1 LIERAVQEGGKT
13 SFTCKRDSAFF
24 SARSKIL
31 GRGSFTG
38 RRGTMHSLWRTL
50 TFGVVL
56 ALGVVLGAGVVSLSA
71 QGNDPRV
78 GTWKLNV
85 AKSKYSPGPAPQ
97 SLTVKVEPVAQ
108 GEKVTAEFVNAD
120 GTRSTV
126 QYVEA
131 NFDGKDYPLT
141 GSQFGA
147 DTVSLKRIDR
157 WTTERTDKKGS
168 TVIQTLRRVVS
179 KDGKTMTV
187 TTKGTDA
194 KGQAMNNVALFERQ

>member
-1 LIERAVQEGGKT
+1 
-13 SFTCKRDSAFF
+13 
-24 SARSKIL
+24 
-31 GRGSFTG
+31 
-38 RRGTMHSLWRTL
+38 MHSRWRMVTL
-50 TFGVVL
+50 GVVL
-56 ALGVVLGAGVVSLSA
+56 ALGVVLGADIANLSA
-71 QGNDPRV
+71 QASDPRI

-97 SLTVKVEPVAQ
+97 SLTVKVEPSGQ
-108 GEKVTAEFVNAD
+108 GGEKVTAEFVNAD
-120 GTRSTV
+120 GTRTTV
-126 QYVEA
+126 QYTEA

-179 KDGKTMTV
+179 QDGKTMTV
-187 TTKGTDA
+187 TTKGTNE
-194 KGQAMNNVALFERQ
+194 KGQAMNNVALFDKQ